1 VSEVALGFQQSEAS
15 TNWNIGLLLSW
26 PFFQGGLTHGQSVE
40 AQGNLD
46 AASAQMQTEE
56 LQIRFDVQQAL
67 LDVQS
72 AKVVISAAREAL
84 VNAKEQLRLAE
95 GRYESGV
102 GSIIELGDAQVAE
115 ASAAA
120 QNVQADFS
128 LASARAELLSALG
141 R

>member
-1 VSEVALGFQQSEAS
+1 
-15 TNWNIGLLLSW
+15 
-26 PFFQGGLTHGQSVE
+26 
-40 AQGNLD
+40 QGNLD
-46 AASAQMQTEE
+46 AAGAQIAQEE
-56 LQIRFDVQQAL
+56 LAVRLEVEQGL

-84 VNAKEQLRLAE
+84 TNAKEQLRLAE

-102 GSIIELGDAQVAE
+102 GSIIELGDAQVA
-115 ASAAA
+115 AANAAA
-120 QNVQADFS
+120 QDVQAEYS